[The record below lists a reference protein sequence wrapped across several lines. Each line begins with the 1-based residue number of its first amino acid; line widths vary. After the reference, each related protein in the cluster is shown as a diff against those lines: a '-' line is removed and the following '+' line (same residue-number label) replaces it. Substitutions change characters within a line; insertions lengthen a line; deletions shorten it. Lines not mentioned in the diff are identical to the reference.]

1 MAQALDLGVDG
12 CILFNKSI
20 RVGDIRLRLI
30 VVIVGDKI
38 FHGVLREE
46 LPELLAK
53 LRRQRLVVGQHQS
66 GPLDLFDDL
75 GHGVGLAA
83 AGDAQEHLLA
93 QTALQTLRQLLDG
106 LGLVPGGGVFGY
118 DFELRHSS
126 PPYFVKMIWYL
137 IIVPQIENM

>member
-1 MAQALDLGVDG
+1 M
-12 CILFNKSI
+12 
-20 RVGDIRLRLI
+20 
-30 VVIVGDKI
+30 
-38 FHGVLREE
+38 
-46 LPELLAK
+46 
-53 LRRQRLVVGQHQS
+53 GQHQS

-83 AGDAQEHLLA
+83 AGDAQQHLLA

-106 LGLVPGGGVFGY
+106 LGLVAGGGIFRY